1 MFTKIRN
8 IDIVEFSIS
17 AAAKDKLL
25 NDKGRKVGVNSLK
38 FVLTLFSSFKVA
50 ISVVVYG
57 PF

>member
-25 NDKGRKVGVNSLK
+25 NDKGRKVGVNS
-38 FVLTLFSSFKVA
+38 
-50 ISVVVYG
+50 
-57 PF
+57 